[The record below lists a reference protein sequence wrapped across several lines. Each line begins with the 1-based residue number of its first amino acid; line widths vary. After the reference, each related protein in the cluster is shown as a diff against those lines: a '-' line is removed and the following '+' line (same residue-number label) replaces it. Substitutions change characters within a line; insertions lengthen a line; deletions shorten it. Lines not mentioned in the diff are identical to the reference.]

1 MMLTAGGSG
10 AVVTCLVLGA
20 TAVMGQTISPSQSRP
35 LIAQIA
41 QVQPS
46 PPPASAAPTPAA
58 RAPEPGMPV
67 FSVDGNKVGSVES
80 VDRTADG
87 KVTAVNV
94 MTGSFLGFGGKLV
107 SIPDGRFAYDGKI
120 VRIEMTADDVS
131 ALPHQG
137 P

>member
-1 MMLTAGGSG
+1 MRRFNQRRRRHRQRQRLPPELPNPA
-10 AVVTCLVLGA
+10 CRFF
-20 TAVMGQTISPSQSRP
+20 PST
-35 LIAQIA
+35 
-41 QVQPS
+41 V
-46 PPPASAAPTPAA
+46 
-58 RAPEPGMPV
+58 
-67 FSVDGNKVGSVES
+67 N
-80 VDRTADG
+80 RTADG

-94 MTGSFLGFGGKLV
+94 VTGSFLGFGSKLV

>member
-20 TAVMGQTISPSQSRP
+20 TAAMGQTMSPSQSRP
-35 LIAQIA
+35 SIA
-41 QVQPS
+41 QVQPA

-58 RAPEPGMPV
+58 RAPEPGVPV

-94 MTGSFLGFGGKLV
+94 VTGSFLGFGSKLV

-120 VRIEMTADDVS
+120 VRIEMTADDIS

>member
-1 MMLTAGGSG
+1 MPCARGHRGHGPNNVTIAVKAIDCAGS
-10 AVVTCLVLGA
+10 T
-20 TAVMGQTISPSQSRP
+20 
-35 LIAQIA
+35 
-41 QVQPS
+41 
-46 PPPASAAPTPAA
+46 SAAAGIGSANAGRET
-58 RAPEPGMPV
+58 PEPGMPV

-94 MTGSFLGFGGKLV
+94 VTGSFLGFGSKLV